1 MATAKKSTCAS
12 RQKTSNLREELHR
25 FKRAASAFASTA
37 STSSH
42 DAMPLFSF
50 FFYVLLVPQTVWPHW
65 GVLTVTVKARCSIEV
80 VSEASGIFPVNFRTK
95 CLLWHVHVHFD
106 SAGSHKMLAAGYAY
120 RIFPVNFRA
129 TCLWWHVHVHL
140 DCAGSHKVCFPVLGS
155 VFLLN
160 IILLNIITFLP
171 LLLLPPPQRAH
182 HHLLIII
189 IINSNIIINMIIHSP
204 FTPPTLFGASCRDNF
219 SFPLLLLV
227 IAFQGISRELQK
239 TEIQYL
245 RNFTERELWVSVEV
259 FTGWRVAGS
268 AKLCQPANDP
278 PNLRGFRSAGA
289 IIVYSVYSF
298 SDIFACLLCNLL
310 QPKPVEIGSI
320 WWVRKFGLFLHL
332 LEWSTVPQWC
342 VHAMRREVP
351 KGANLKCGLV
361 DFQSCL
367 LYFMLEKCV
376 PRYR

>member
-1 MATAKKSTCAS
+1 
-12 RQKTSNLREELHR
+12 
-25 FKRAASAFASTA
+25 
-37 STSSH
+37 
-42 DAMPLFSF
+42 
-50 FFYVLLVPQTVWPHW
+50 
-65 GVLTVTVKARCSIEV
+65 
-80 VSEASGIFPVNFRTK
+80 
-95 CLLWHVHVHFD
+95 
-106 SAGSHKMLAAGYAY
+106 
-120 RIFPVNFRA
+120 
-129 TCLWWHVHVHL
+129 
-140 DCAGSHKVCFPVLGS
+140 
-155 VFLLN
+155 
-160 IILLNIITFLP
+160 
-171 LLLLPPPQRAH
+171 
-182 HHLLIII
+182 
-189 IINSNIIINMIIHSP
+189 MIIQSP
-204 FTPPTLFGASCRDNF
+204 FTPPTLFGASCRHNF

-289 IIVYSVYSF
+289 IIVYSVYF
-298 SDIFACLLCNLL
+298 FPDIFACLLCNLL

-367 LYFMLEKCV
+367 LYLCLKNAFQDIDSFSPLACLQDSALSRLGLALVKKNYEWKSHVINISAGCLSVCLLASCLLLLACLLLACLYRLYIPNIDNDNNDTTNWYGSKC
-376 PRYR
+376 RLDHGEQGN